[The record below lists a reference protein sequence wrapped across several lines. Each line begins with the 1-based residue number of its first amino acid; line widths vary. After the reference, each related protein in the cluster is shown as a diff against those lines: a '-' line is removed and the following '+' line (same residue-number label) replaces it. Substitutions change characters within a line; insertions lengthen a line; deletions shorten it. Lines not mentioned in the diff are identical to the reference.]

1 MALDTHEQE
10 QLDAL
15 KAWWQD
21 NGTSILGIILIVL
34 ASVGGW
40 RGWEYYQNQQSIESA
55 TLFQQFIQ
63 QMDSGDVDRIN
74 DAAIAIRDKFSG
86 SGYSPRAMLLASGVN
101 EQNEDRIVAKG
112 QLQWVI
118 DNASEEGLKDV
129 ARLRMAAL
137 LLDEEQYAEAMQQLG
152 GTHTPAFDGLYS
164 DLKGDV
170 LLAQGK
176 TDEARSSYNLA
187 YEKLNDDSTYRAIV
201 QMKMDA
207 LGIAK

>member
-1 MALDTHEQE
+1 MALDSQEQE
-10 QLDAL
+10 QIDAL
-15 KAWWQD
+15 KAWWHD
-21 NGTSILGIILIVL
+21 NGSSILGMLLIIAVGM
-34 ASVGGW
+34 GGW
-40 RGWEYYQNQQSIESA
+40 RGWNYYQHQQSIESA

-86 SGYSPRAMLLASGVN
+86 SGYTPRAMLLAAGAN
-101 EQNEDRIVAKG
+101 EQSEDRITAKG

-118 DNASEEGLKDV
+118 DHASEDGLKDV

-137 LLDEEQYAEAMQQLG
+137 LLDEEQYSEAMQQLDT
-152 GTHTPAFDGLYS
+152 THTASFDGLYS

-176 TDEARSSYNLA
+176 ANEARSAYNLA
-187 YEKLNDDSTYRAIV
+187 YEKLSEDSRYRTIV
-201 QMKMDA
+201 QMKMDS
-207 LGIAK
+207 LGIAE